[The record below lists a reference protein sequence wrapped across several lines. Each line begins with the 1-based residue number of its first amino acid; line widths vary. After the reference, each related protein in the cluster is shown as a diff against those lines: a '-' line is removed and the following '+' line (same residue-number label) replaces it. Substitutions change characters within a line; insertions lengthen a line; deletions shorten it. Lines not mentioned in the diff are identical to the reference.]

1 VYLKYYA
8 RESRDGLARMLV
20 SYRATLAKF
29 YESSLQE
36 IISLN

>member
-1 VYLKYYA
+1 
-8 RESRDGLARMLV
+8 MLV